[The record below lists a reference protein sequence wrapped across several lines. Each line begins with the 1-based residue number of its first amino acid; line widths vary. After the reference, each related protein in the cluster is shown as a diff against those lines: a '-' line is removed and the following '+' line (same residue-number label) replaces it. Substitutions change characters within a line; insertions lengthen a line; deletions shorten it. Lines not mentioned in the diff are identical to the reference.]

1 MNKLFSLLLFFAGGS
16 LASGQQPVRLTFR
29 EAVRTGLE
37 RNIILQQ
44 QKNQATAAVAV
55 RQSALLQMAPA
66 VSASG
71 STGAFSGNSFNQQQ
85 GEVINGRIS
94 FVNGSIG
101 AGIPV
106 FNGLSQVNRF
116 RQANADLVSQ
126 EHLVDLARQEV
137 IRMVASQ
144 FLNCLLDQQ
153 LVRIDVQNLET
164 QKAQYDQIRGQVEVG
179 ARAEADLYNQEFQM
193 RNAELLIV
201 RSTNRLKN
209 DKAMLAQTLLMDP
222 MVPFELEEPEWEAPA
237 DLAGESSLEVLGAEA
252 LTARKDLLQAR
263 SAQEAAR
270 YAYFASRGRL
280 FPSLTA
286 VSQWS
291 SRYNYID
298 GATDNRSFS
307 SQFGNDNRQFSYGLM
322 MSVPLFNGFVARS
335 QVTRMRLQYDN
346 AVLATRG
353 TEARVKSEVLVAWQN
368 LDDARKSLQAAEA
381 QLKAARLSY
390 TTEKERFDLGI
401 SNIVQLVT
409 AQQSWVRAQSDHAGA
424 RYTWMLQ
431 RLLLRHAAGTLK
443 EEDIR

>member
-1 MNKLFSLLLFFAGGS
+1 MRILPPALLLFCCVVSTA
-16 LASGQQPVRLTFR
+16 GQQVVRLTFR

-44 QKNQATAAVAV
+44 QKNQALAAGAS
-55 RQSALLQMAPA
+55 RQSALLQMAPS
-66 VSASG
+66 VSATG

-85 GEVINGRIS
+85 GEVVNGQVS

-101 AGIPV
+101 TGIPV

-116 RQANADLVSQ
+116 RQANADLASQ
-126 EHLVDLARQEV
+126 EHLVNLARQEV
-137 IRMVASQ
+137 IRIVASQ

-153 LVRIDVQNLET
+153 LLRIDVQNLET
-164 QKAQYDQIRGQVEVG
+164 QKAQYEQIRGQVEVG
-179 ARAEADLYNQEFQM
+179 ARAEADLYNQEFQV
-193 RNAELLIV
+193 RNAELMIV
-201 RSTNRLKN
+201 RSSNRLKN

-222 MVPFELEEPEWEAPA
+222 MVSFELEEPEGDAPA
-237 DLAGESSLEVLGAEA
+237 DQTGEPSLEVLGAEA
-252 LTARKDLLQAR
+252 LTARNDLQQAR

-270 YAYFASRGRL
+270 YAYYASRGRL

-298 GATDNRSFS
+298 GASDNRSFS
-307 SQFGNDNRQFSYGLM
+307 SQFGSDNRQFSYGLM
-322 MSVPLFNGFVARS
+322 MSIPLFNGFAARS
-335 QVTRMRLQYDN
+335 QVTRMRLQYEN

-353 TEARVKSEVLVAWQN
+353 AEARVRSEVLVAWQN
-368 LDDARKSLQAAEA
+368 LDDARKSLQAADA

-390 TTEKERFDLGI
+390 TMEKERFDLGI

-424 RYTWMLQ
+424 RYTFMLQ
-431 RLLLRHAAGTLK
+431 RLLLRHATGTLK
-443 EEDIR
+443 EEDIP